1 MKRRTLLALTLL
13 TLILTACNFSLAE
26 DITPPPGYVSPTP
39 APTLEPAFPKQP
51 PVAAAGASIFME
63 KCAPCHGTTGLGD
76 GQQGSQ
82 LTVPVPGLGL
92 PDVAAP
98 ARPADWFAIVKQGRI
113 ERFMPPFSGSLSDQ
127 QIWDVVAYAF
137 TLSTRPEQIAEGKT
151 LFAANCAEC
160 HGETG
165 AKVATAD
172 FTSQS
177 YMAAR
182 SLADFTRAIRNGASG
197 MPAFSDLSDSQALAL
212 AAYLRTL
219 SFAQSPAAAAL
230 STPTAEPVATAT
242 PAAVEETPAA
252 ESTPSAESSTPVAES
267 TLETVPTEPGP
278 TLGTVKGVI
287 AMASGQG
294 APAGLEVTL
303 HVFDHGN
310 DPNASPVE
318 ILTQTTQ
325 TGKDGT
331 FTFEGI
337 QLVEGRFYYADTPY
351 QGITYQTDVAV
362 SEAGASEIDLG
373 TATLYETTSDL
384 SGLTLDQFHMFFD
397 FSQSGTLTVF
407 QVFIMSNTSDK
418 TVTIESDLTSIPFV
432 PLPVGALNFGI
443 ESGDG
448 PFMGTE
454 TGFAMPPSPNQYQ
467 LQIFFSLPYDKK
479 TEITQP
485 FALTTKSGSVIVPQG
500 VRLDSKT
507 LVGGQPQDIGGQ
519 QYTVYK
525 LAALKP
531 GDTVT
536 FSLSG
541 VPGGSSSPVSDLGG
555 NTGILIGIGALGVAL
570 ILAGVILYLRDRNAK
585 KEVDLEED
593 DELDDENTQP
603 QLQPD
608 PDALMDAIIALDDQY
623 RNGNISKE
631 AYEQRRAELK
641 AQLKDLL

>member
-51 PVAAAGASIFME
+51 PVAVAGASIFME

-113 ERFMPPFSGSLSDQ
+113 ERFMPPFSGSLNDQ
-127 QIWDVVAYAF
+127 QIWDVVSYAF

-242 PAAVEETPAA
+242 PAAVG
-252 ESTPSAESSTPVAES
+252 TPSAEDTPEAATTES
-267 TLETVPTEPGP
+267 GP
-278 TLGTVKGVI
+278 VLGMIKGTVTL
-287 AMASGQG
+287 ASGEG
-294 APAGLEVTL
+294 APAGQEVTL
-303 HVFDHGN
+303 HVYDHGG
-310 DPNASPVE
+310 DPSAGPVE
-318 ILTQTTQ
+318 ILTLTTQ
-325 TGKDGT
+325 TGKGGA
-331 FTFEGI
+331 FTFEDI
-337 QLVEGRFYYADTPY
+337 ELVEGRFYFADTPY

-362 SEAGASEIDLG
+362 SEAGTREIDLG
-373 TATLYETTSDL
+373 TATLFETTSDL
-384 SGLTLDQFHMFFD
+384 AGLTVDQFHMFFD
-397 FSQSGTLTVF
+397 FSQTGVLNVF
-407 QVFIMSNTSDK
+407 QVFIMSNASDK
-418 TVTIESDLTSIPFV
+418 TVTIESDLTSLPFV
-432 PLPVGALNFGI
+432 PLPAGALNFGI

-448 PFMGTE
+448 PFVGTD
-454 TGFAMPPSPNQYQ
+454 TGFAMPPSQTQYQ

-479 TEITQP
+479 TEIMQP
-485 FALTTKSGSVIVPQG
+485 FALTTNSGSVIVPQG

-507 LVGGQPQDIGGQ
+507 LVNGQAQDIGGQ

-525 LAALKP
+525 LPVLQA
-531 GDTVT
+531 GDTIS

-541 VPGGSSSPVSDLGG
+541 TPGANASPVAGLDTS
-555 NTGILIGIGALGVAL
+555 TGILIGVGALGLAF
-570 ILAGVILYLRDRNAK
+570 ILAGVVLYLRDRNAK

-603 QLQPD
+603 QPQPD
-608 PDALMDAIIALDDQY
+608 PDELMDAIIALDDQY

-641 AQLKDLL
+641 AQLKDVM